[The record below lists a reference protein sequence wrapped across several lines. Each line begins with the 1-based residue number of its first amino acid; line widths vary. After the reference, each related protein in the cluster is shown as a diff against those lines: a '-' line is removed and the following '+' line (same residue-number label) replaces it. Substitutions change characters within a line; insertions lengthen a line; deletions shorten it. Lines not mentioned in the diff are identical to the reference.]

1 MKHIALFL
9 PDLQGGGA
17 ERVMLTLAK
26 GFVEEGHR
34 VDVVL
39 ARAEGAL
46 LPLVA
51 DGVRVVGLRAGLRRW
66 GLAGLALSATV
77 RLAGYLRRE
86 KPDVLLST
94 LTGANLVAVIAWR
107 LAGRSARLVLREA
120 VTLRN
125 LKSTWRLRLMRWLY
139 RQADAVVALT
149 EVMRQEL
156 ISRVGLSASKV
167 VCIPNPVDVDF
178 VQSQAAMEL
187 DHPWFAPGSSPVIMG
202 IGRLS
207 QQKNFGM
214 LIRAF
219 AELRSRGVM
228 ARLVIL
234 GEGPLR
240 NELEDLIRELR
251 IENDVLLPG
260 FDVNPYRW
268 LARSQVFVLS
278 SLWEGYPN
286 VILEALA
293 LGKGI
298 VIVSYDLS
306 VELLSLEKKLIKKIS
321 AGDWSEMADAIH
333 EILCLSTENQQLTT
347 STNLSINIKA
357 ILKRYLDS
365 MFIEHR
371 GFKGLS

>member
-26 GFVEEGHR
+26 GFVGEGHR
-34 VDVVL
+34 VDLVL

-51 DGVRVVGLRAGLRRW
+51 DGVRVMDLRAGLRKW
-66 GLAGLALSATV
+66 GLTGLALSAMA
-77 RLAGYLRRE
+77 RLAVYLHRE

-94 LTGANLVAVIAWR
+94 LTGANLVAVTAWR
-107 LAGRSARLVLREA
+107 LVGRSTRLVLREA

-125 LKSTWRLRLMRWLY
+125 LKSTWHLRLMRWLY
-139 RQADAVVALT
+139 PQADAIVALT
-149 EVMRQEL
+149 EVMCQEL
-156 ISRVGLSASKV
+156 ISIVGLSASRV
-167 VCIPNPVDVDF
+167 ICIPNPVDVDF
-178 VQSQAAMEL
+178 VQSQAAMEF
-187 DHPWFAPGSSPVIMG
+187 DHPWFASGSPPIIIG

-207 QQKNFGM
+207 RQKNFGM

-219 AELRSRGVM
+219 AELRSRGVI
-228 ARLVIL
+228 AHLVIL

-240 NELEDLIRELR
+240 NELENLIRELR
-251 IENDVLLPG
+251 IENHVLLPG

-286 VILEALA
+286 VVLEALA
-293 LGKGI
+293 LGKKI
-298 VIVSYDLS
+298 VIVKYDPS
-306 VELLSLEKKLIKKIS
+306 VELLSLEKEIIKKIS
-321 AGDWSEMADAIH
+321 PGDCNEMADAIH
-333 EILCLSTENQQLTT
+333 EMLYLSTERQQLAAL
-347 STNLSINIKA
+347 TNLSSNIKA

-365 MFIEHR
+365 MLIDHH
-371 GFKGLS
+371 GFKELS